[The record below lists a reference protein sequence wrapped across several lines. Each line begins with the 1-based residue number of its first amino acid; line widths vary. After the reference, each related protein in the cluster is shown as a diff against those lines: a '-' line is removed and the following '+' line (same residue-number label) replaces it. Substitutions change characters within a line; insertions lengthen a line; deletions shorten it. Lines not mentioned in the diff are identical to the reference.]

1 MKMIKKVLNTIAY
14 IFICI
19 NQDIKM
25 RYEVEKDAEDLLFR
39 KYQVDYEHKKR
50 YTNFRLYDKMINEF
64 NDRNF
69 PNAVNNLLEI

>member
-1 MKMIKKVLNTIAY
+1 
-14 IFICI
+14 
-19 NQDIKM
+19 M

-50 YTNFRLYDKMINEF
+50 YTNFRLDDKMINEL

>member
-25 RYEVEKDAEDLLFR
+25 RYEIQKEVEKDAEDLLFR
-39 KYQVDYEHKKR
+39 KCQVDYEHKKR
-50 YTNFRLYDKMINEF
+50 ELYTNFRMDDK
-64 NDRNF
+64 
-69 PNAVNNLLEI
+69 